1 MEWEMS
7 GKLSKYPNGYH
18 VEYHLWC
25 VYSQRTVLIV
35 TQYLL
40 SWMSLIVFSVYWQ
53 KKLFVSADVYRQWSG
68 IILYVCKFFFC
79 LKPTN
84 ANISLIE
91 SVLMEIF
98 SSRTRMA
105 YFFVYEKLVELWF
118 LMISVYDAISS
129 VQCESNE
136 RIKSCFLHVFVVVAV
151 PLFSFSLRF
160 SSLMPIYSVT

>member
-53 KKLFVSADVYRQWSG
+53 KKIVCVSWCLSAVIWNYSSCMHVFLLLEAYEFKHFTHWARANGNIFISYSYG
-68 IILYVCKFFFC
+68 IFFRVWKACWAMIFDDFC
-79 LKPTN
+79 LRCHIVSSMWIEWKN
-84 ANISLIE
+84 KIVFFACFRRCCCAAFLI
-91 SVLMEIF
+91 
-98 SSRTRMA
+98 
-105 YFFVYEKLVELWF
+105 FFT
-118 LMISVYDAISS
+118 
-129 VQCESNE
+129 
-136 RIKSCFLHVFVVVAV
+136 VF
-151 PLFSFSLRF
+151 
-160 SSLMPIYSVT
+160 